1 LQARPGRLLGVV
13 TRRGISGRIDRKSA
27 AKSRLDALLTII
39 LVVLTIMCLMA
50 AGAFY
55 TMKPAKVAA
64 IETGYL
70 AAAAVLL
77 FLVQALL

>member
-1 LQARPGRLLGVV
+1 
-13 TRRGISGRIDRKSA
+13 
-27 AKSRLDALLTII
+27 
-39 LVVLTIMCLMA
+39 VVLTIMCLMA

-55 TMKPAKVAA
+55 TMKPPKVAA
-64 IETGYL
+64 IETGYV

>member
-1 LQARPGRLLGVV
+1 
-13 TRRGISGRIDRKSA
+13 
-27 AKSRLDALLTII
+27 
-39 LVVLTIMCLMA
+39 VVLTIMSLMA

-55 TMKPAKVAA
+55 AMKPAKVAA
-64 IETGYL
+64 IETGYV